1 MSNSEKM
8 TMNDNKVTLEEKSKY
23 SPVHTLSL
31 GITLSLFWWINSNYS
46 NLLLLSLGAA
56 SILLMLFI
64 AYRMDVIDH
73 ESQPVH
79 LSIKIPGYL
88 LWLTKE
94 IILANIS
101 VVKHIWL
108 GNSSISP
115 TLVTIDASQCTD
127 LGKVIYANSITLT
140 PGTVTVDLV
149 GDRMTI
155 HALIKENIDTLKA
168 GEMDRRVTELE
179 NKC

>member
-1 MSNSEKM
+1 
-8 TMNDNKVTLEEKSKY
+8 
-23 SPVHTLSL
+23 
-31 GITLSLFWWINSNYS
+31 
-46 NLLLLSLGAA
+46 
-56 SILLMLFI
+56 
-64 AYRMDVIDH
+64 MDVIDH

-79 LSIKIPGYL
+79 LSLKMPGYL

-94 IILANIS
+94 IIISNIS

-115 TLVTIDASQCTD
+115 TLITIDASQRTD

-155 HALIKENIDTLKA
+155 HSLLKENIDTLKA

-179 NKC
+179 NRC